1 MNGEESWVASRQL
14 ARGLR
19 ASIRSFGPLFIGL
32 LALALVACTGRE
44 EGTATPTPEETGG
57 AASATATA
65 SPDAEQVLRA
75 NLTSEPSTLDPQRAS
90 DQVSLTMV
98 RNLYSGLLR
107 LDAEDRLVTDL
118 AEEVPTAEN
127 GGISADG
134 LTYTFRLRDGLQW
147 SDGEPLVAQAF
158 VDAARR
164 LFQPGSDNP
173 YVDFF
178 RVIAAAGPDGDAN
191 IAVQEALAAQQEDI
205 SALEEAVV
213 EGLRVE
219 APDDRTV
226 VIHLNRPSPEFLL
239 LATLWPLYPVRQDL
253 IDEFGDRWTEAGTL
267 VSNGPFVLESWEH
280 GEHVRL
286 VRNERWHRD
295 LPQLDAIDFD
305 LIDDAAVAFLAYQ
318 NDELD
323 VVLLGP
329 AELVQVR
336 DNAALR
342 DQFVGYAQLRTAAV
356 YLNAADPLFADERV
370 RRAFAGGVDRVEYAS
385 AVLEGNGLP
394 AYSWIPPGMPGYE
407 ESIGRQ
413 YEDALDES
421 RVLLA
426 EAGAEGVEITL
437 LLPEASSA
445 VLTGEWLQSQWQ
457 THLGVTVKLDI
468 RETASY
474 VTAFTSGDFQVSIGG
489 WAADYPDPQNWLP
502 IFASTAPLNFGH
514 YSNARFDE
522 LIAEA
527 GTETDF
533 DRRIE
538 LYDEAHR
545 LLIDEV
551 GVMPLSYP
559 LRGALV
565 KPWVQGFV
573 PSPREGTVPGDLYF
587 DQLSIS
593 GRP

>member
-1 MNGEESWVASRQL
+1 MASRQHT
-14 ARGLR
+14 RELR
-19 ASIRSFGPLFIGL
+19 ASIWSFSGFLIAGL
-32 LALALVACTGRE
+32 MSLALVACSG
-44 EGTATPTPEETGG
+44 GDDSTPTP
-57 AASATATA
+57 TATA
-65 SPDAEQVLRA
+65 EQTGAAASSTATAVPDAEQVLRA

-107 LDAEDRLVTDL
+107 LDEDDNLVTDL
-118 AEEVPTAEN
+118 VTEVPTVEN

-134 LTYTFRLRDGLQW
+134 LTYTFHLQDGLEW

-158 VDAARR
+158 IDAARR

-173 YVDFF
+173 YVDFY
-178 RVIAAAGPDGDAN
+178 RVIAADGPDGDAN
-191 IAVQEALAAQQEDI
+191 IAVQEALQADQSDI
-205 SALEEAVV
+205 ASLEQAVV
-213 EGLRVE
+213 DGLRVE
-219 APDDRTV
+219 APDDGTV
-226 VIHLNRPSPEFLL
+226 VFHLNRPSPEFLL

-253 IDEFGDRWTEAGTL
+253 IDEHGDRWTEAGTL
-267 VSNGPFVLESWEH
+267 VTNGPFILDAWEH

-286 VRNERWHRD
+286 ARNERWHRD

-305 LIDDAAVAFLAYQ
+305 LIDDANLAFLAYQ
-318 NDELD
+318 KDELD

-336 DNAALR
+336 GNADLR
-342 DQFVGYAQLRTAAV
+342 DQFVGYAQLRTSAV
-356 YLNAADPLFADERV
+356 YMNADDPLFADERV
-370 RRAFAGGVDRVEYAS
+370 RQAFAGGVDRLEYAS

-407 ESIGRQ
+407 EGLGRQ
-413 YEDALDES
+413 YEDALDAS
-421 RVLLA
+421 RQLLA
-426 EAGAEGVEITL
+426 DAGAEGAEVTL

-445 VLTGEWLQSQWQ
+445 VLTGQWLQSQWQ
-457 THLGVTVKLDI
+457 DNLGVTVKLDI
-468 RETASY
+468 RETASF
-474 VTAFTSGDFQVSIGG
+474 VTAFTAGEFQVSIGG

-502 IFASTAPLNFGH
+502 IFTSTAPLNFGH
-514 YSNARFDE
+514 YSNDQYDD

-527 GTETDF
+527 GAEVDF
-533 DRRIE
+533 DRRLE
-538 LYDEAHR
+538 LYGQAQQ

-587 DQLSIS
+587 DQISIS

>member
-1 MNGEESWVASRQL
+1 MASRRRTREFRAAIWSL
-14 ARGLR
+14 RGFLI
-19 ASIRSFGPLFIGL
+19 AGL
-32 LALALVACTGRE
+32 LALTLVACSG
-44 EGTATPTPEETGG
+44 GDDSTPTPSVEPTPGG
-57 AASATATA
+57 ASSTAT
-65 SPDAEQVLRA
+65 SVPDAEQVLRA

-107 LDAEDRLVTDL
+107 LDEADQLVTDL
-118 AEEVPTAEN
+118 ATEVPTAEN

-134 LTYTFRLRDGLQW
+134 LTYTFHLQDGLEW
-147 SDGEPLVAQAF
+147 SDGEPLVAQSF

-173 YVDFF
+173 YVDFY
-178 RVIAAAGPDGDAN
+178 RVIAADGPDGDAN
-191 IAVQEALAAQQEDI
+191 IAVQQALAAEQGDI
-205 SALEEAVV
+205 APLEQAVV
-213 EGLRVE
+213 DGLRVE
-219 APDDRTV
+219 APDDKTV
-226 VIHLNRPSPEFLL
+226 VFHLNRPSPEFLL

-253 IDEFGDRWTEAGTL
+253 IDEHGDRWTEAGTL
-267 VSNGPFVLESWEH
+267 VSNGPFVLDAWEH

-286 VRNERWHRD
+286 ARNEHWHRG

-336 DNAALR
+336 ENADLR
-342 DQFVGYAQLRTAAV
+342 DQFVGYAQLRTSAV
-356 YLNAADPLFADERV
+356 YMNTDDPLFADERV
-370 RRAFAGGVDRVEYAS
+370 RQAFAGGIDRVEYAS

-394 AYSWIPPGMPGYE
+394 AYSWIPPGMPGYDE
-407 ESIGRQ
+407 GIGRQ
-413 YEDALDES
+413 FEDALDAS
-421 RVLLA
+421 RGLLA
-426 EAGAEGVEITL
+426 QTDAEGAEITL

-457 THLGVTVKLDI
+457 ENLGVTVKLDI
-468 RETASY
+468 RETASF

-502 IFASTAPLNFGH
+502 IFTSSAPLNFGH
-514 YSNARFDE
+514 YANDQFDA

-527 GTETDF
+527 GVEVDF
-533 DRRIE
+533 DRRLE

-587 DQLSIS
+587 DRISIS